1 MLLLSNKCI
10 GVQYSTNTSKSYSS
24 TVGQWVSYKSTF
36 YHCFFQTVH
45 GVQQSREV
53 NAFFLTPPGVP
64 KIMKSHIEVQ
74 ADKTYEAT
82 VGKQKS
88 KTHIITKTNGWN
100 SVMIY
105 KTVQVLVLFFNIQAC
120 RRTVI
125 VGYSF
130 WERKTWEFWMFP
142 HGSGRDLPSTWDTLE
157 GKRRH

>member
-1 MLLLSNKCI
+1 MHWSTIQYKYLKIILKYSRSVSELQVYFLSLFFPNC
-10 GVQYSTNTSKSYSS
+10 SWSS
-24 TVGQWVSYKSTF
+24 TIKGGT
-36 YHCFFQTVH
+36 CL
-45 GVQQSREV
+45 
-53 NAFFLTPPGVP
+53 FLTPPGVP
-64 KIMKSHIEVQ
+64 IIMKSHIEVQ

-88 KTHIITKTNGWN
+88 KTDIITKINGWN